1 MDVELRRRGISAVL
15 GHLLL
20 RRRSA
25 GRALAFTRLGPPA
38 AALQGERVVKSTVV
52 VAVLLGLA
60 SFGVEAQAPYIV
72 GTWQLNVAAS
82 RLPGPPPQM
91 HVRRY
96 SMLDDG
102 TLVGLA
108 VFVDPRGTPGFLQF
122 AAKPDG
128 KDYAEYDS
136 QALAAFQAQGITSRR
151 TYSETPIDSHTVE
164 WADKLEGRVIASGK
178 KWVSADG
185 RTLSF
190 TQRAK
195 NANGE
200 ETEFLFVFDRQ

>member
-1 MDVELRRRGISAVL
+1 MKIAVVL
-15 GHLLL
+15 T
-20 RRRSA
+20 
-25 GRALAFTRLGPPA
+25 ALSGF
-38 AALQGERVVKSTVV
+38 
-52 VAVLLGLA
+52 A
-60 SFGVEAQAPYIV
+60 SFDAQAQAPYIV

-96 SMLDDG
+96 SLLDDG

-128 KDYAEYDS
+128 KDYAGYDS
-136 QALAAFQAQGITSRR
+136 QLLAAFQASGITSKR

-164 WADKLEGRVIASGK
+164 WADKLDGRVIASGK
-178 KWVSADG
+178 KWVSKDG

-190 TQRAK
+190 TQRSK
-195 NANGE
+195 NAKGE
-200 ETEFLFVFDRQ
+200 EFEFLFVFDRQ

>member
-1 MDVELRRRGISAVL
+1 VKTTVAIA
-15 GHLLL
+15 LLL
-20 RRRSA
+20 
-25 GRALAFTRLGPPA
+25 GFTAFA
-38 AALQGERVVKSTVV
+38 
-52 VAVLLGLA
+52 
-60 SFGVEAQAPYIV
+60 VEAQAPYIV

-96 SMLDDG
+96 SLLDDG

-108 VFVDPRGTPGFLQF
+108 VFVDPRGNPGFLQF
-122 AAKPDG
+122 AAQPDG

-136 QALAAFQAQGITSRR
+136 LLLAGLQAHGVASKR

-164 WADKLEGRVIASGK
+164 WADKLDGRVIASGK

-190 TQRAK
+190 TQRSK
-195 NANGE
+195 NAKGE
-200 ETEFLFVFDRQ
+200 ESEFLFVFDRQ

>member
-1 MDVELRRRGISAVL
+1 MKITAVL
-15 GHLLL
+15 ALLV
-20 RRRSA
+20 
-25 GRALAFTRLGPPA
+25 ALG
-38 AALQGERVVKSTVV
+38 
-52 VAVLLGLA
+52 
-60 SFGVEAQAPYIV
+60 SFDVEAQAPYIV
-72 GTWQLNVAAS
+72 GTWRLNVAAS

-96 SMLDDG
+96 SLLDDG

-108 VFVDPRGTPGFLQF
+108 VFVDPRGNAGFLQF

-128 KDYAEYDS
+128 KDYPEYDS
-136 QALAAFQAQGITSRR
+136 QLLAAFQAAGVTSKR

-164 WADKLEGRVIASGK
+164 WADKLDGRVIASGK

-190 TQRAK
+190 TQRSK
-195 NANGE
+195 NEKGE
-200 ETEFLFVFDRQ
+200 EFEFLFVFDRQ

>member
-1 MDVELRRRGISAVL
+1 MKISAVL
-15 GHLLL
+15 
-20 RRRSA
+20 
-25 GRALAFTRLGPPA
+25 
-38 AALQGERVVKSTVV
+38 
-52 VAVLLGLA
+52 AVLLGLA
-60 SFGVEAQAPYIV
+60 AFGAEAQAPYIA

-82 RLPGPPPQM
+82 RFPGPPPQM

-96 SMLDDG
+96 SVLDDG

-108 VFVDPRGTPGFLQF
+108 VFVDARGNPGFLQF
-122 AAKPDG
+122 AAKADG

-136 QALAAFQAQGITSRR
+136 QALAAFQARGVTAQR

-164 WADKLEGRVIASGK
+164 WVDKLDGRVIASGK

-190 TQRAK
+190 TQRSK
-195 NANGE
+195 NDKGE
-200 ETEFLFVFDRQ
+200 EVEFLFVFDRR

>member
-1 MDVELRRRGISAVL
+1 VKTTVAVA
-15 GHLLL
+15 LLL
-20 RRRSA
+20 GFA
-25 GRALAFTRLGPPA
+25 AFD
-38 AALQGERVVKSTVV
+38 
-52 VAVLLGLA
+52 
-60 SFGVEAQAPYIV
+60 VEAQAPYIV

-96 SMLDDG
+96 SLLDDG

-108 VFVDPRGTPGFLQF
+108 VFVDPRGNPGFLQF

-136 QALAAFQAQGITSRR
+136 RLLAGLQAGGVASNR

-164 WADKLEGRVIASGK
+164 WADKLDGRVIASGK

-190 TQRAK
+190 TQRSK
-195 NANGE
+195 NAKGE
-200 ETEFLFVFDRQ
+200 DSDFLFVFDRQ

>member
-1 MDVELRRRGISAVL
+1 VKTTVAVA
-15 GHLLL
+15 LLL
-20 RRRSA
+20 GFA
-25 GRALAFTRLGPPA
+25 AFD
-38 AALQGERVVKSTVV
+38 
-52 VAVLLGLA
+52 
-60 SFGVEAQAPYIV
+60 VEAQAPYIV

-82 RLPGPPPQM
+82 RLPGPAPQM

-96 SMLDDG
+96 SLLDDG

-108 VFVDPRGTPGFLQF
+108 VFVDPRGNPGFLQF

-136 QALAAFQAQGITSRR
+136 RLLAGLQAGGVASNR

-164 WADKLEGRVIASGK
+164 WADKLDGRVIASGK

-190 TQRAK
+190 TQRSK
-195 NANGE
+195 NAKGE
-200 ETEFLFVFDRQ
+200 DSDFLFVFDRQ

>member
-1 MDVELRRRGISAVL
+1 MKITV
-15 GHLLL
+15 
-20 RRRSA
+20 
-25 GRALAFTRLGPPA
+25 AL
-38 AALQGERVVKSTVV
+38 
-52 VAVLLGLA
+52 AVLLGLA
-60 SFGVEAQAPYIV
+60 SFDVEAQAPYIV

-96 SMLDDG
+96 SVLDDG

-108 VFVDPRGTPGFLQF
+108 VFVDSRGNPGFLQF

-136 QALAAFQAQGITSRR
+136 QALAAFQARGVTSRR
-151 TYSETPIDSHTVE
+151 TYTETPVDSHAVE
-164 WADKLEGRVIASGK
+164 WTDKFDGRVIASGK
-178 KWVSADG
+178 KWVSEDG

-190 TQRAK
+190 TQRSK
-195 NANGE
+195 SEKGE
-200 ETEFLFVFDRQ
+200 ETEFLYVFDRQ